1 MYIGESNSFPV
12 DVVTGASVLLGT
24 SSNPM
29 PRHIVVFSVTPGSYG
44 VGMRLFNRTKDN
56 TNFPLDPFTDPV
68 GYLAGLGI
76 EAELVEVITCLPE
89 AA

>member
-1 MYIGESNSFPV
+1 
-12 DVVTGASVLLGT
+12 
-24 SSNPM
+24 
-29 PRHIVVFSVTPGSYG
+29 
-44 VGMRLFNRTKDN
+44 MRLFNRTKDN

-76 EAELVEVITCLPE
+76 EAELVEAIDCLPE